1 MTDHGQAVSR
11 LKAVLGEK
19 LQENMPLAGFTTAQ
33 IGGPAAGLVIADTV
47 ARLEQAVSAC
57 WQLDIPCKVLG
68 NASNV
73 LISDRGY
80 KGVIVI
86 NRAKSIRFHLDDEP
100 VTVLASSGSNL
111 GGLAR
116 QAAIRGLSGLEW
128 AVTVPGTVGGAVYG
142 NAGAHGSDIQ
152 ASLEMAEI
160 LHPISGKETWTCRQF
175 EYTYRSSVLKRTLSQ
190 AVILTAQFRLTRSKK
205 EEVQARME
213 MFNTRRRATQP
224 PGASM
229 GSMFKNPAGDYAGRL
244 IEAAGLKGQR
254 IGGAEISSMH
264 ANFMVN
270 HENATASDV
279 YRLIRLAQEK
289 VKEQS
294 GIELELEIELIGE
307 WDEL

>member
-1 MTDHGQAVSR
+1 MTVSPQAIAR
-11 LKAVLGEK
+11 LKAALGDK
-19 LQENMPLAGFTTAQ
+19 LHENMPLAGYTTAR
-33 IGGPAAGLVIADTV
+33 IGGPADGLVIADTV
-47 ARLEQAVSAC
+47 TALELAVSEC
-57 WQLDIPCKVLG
+57 WQLEIPCKVLG

-80 KGVIVI
+80 QGVVII
-86 NRAKSIRFHLDDEP
+86 NRAKSIRFILDQEP
-100 VTVLASSGSNL
+100 VTVRAGSGSNL

-128 AVTVPGTVGGAVYG
+128 AAPVPGTVGGAVYG

-152 ASLEMAEI
+152 ANLEMAEI
-160 LHPISGKETWTCRQF
+160 LHPVTGKEWWTCGQF
-175 EYTYRSSVLKRTLSQ
+175 EYAYRSSVLKRTRSQ
-190 AVILTAQFRLTRSKK
+190 AVILTAQFRLTQSTK

-213 MFNTRRRATQP
+213 TFNMRRRATQP

-229 GSMFKNPAGDYAGRL
+229 GSMFKNPPGDYAGRL
-244 IEAAGLKGQR
+244 IEAAGLMGQR

-264 ANFMVN
+264 ANFIIN

-279 YRLIRLAQEK
+279 SHLIKLAQDK

-294 GIELELEIELIGE
+294 GIGLELEIELLGD
-307 WDEL
+307 WDEF